1 MCFPIIIPNTINSS
15 IADNNGP
22 SVNTLENYIHYS
34 KEEFHKIFIKNLE
47 PYGIISGV
55 KLAEMYWDFDNLNE
69 KQKQKVIE
77 VVEGKEE
84 KSILEMI
91 KSIFK

>member
-1 MCFPIIIPNTINSS
+1 MYFPIIVPNTINSS
-15 IADNNGP
+15 IAGNNGP

-34 KEEFHKIFIKNLE
+34 KEEFHEHFRKNIENYDLV
-47 PYGIISGV
+47 SSLKLV
-55 KLAEMYWDFDNLNE
+55 KMYWDFDNLNE
-69 KQKQKVIE
+69 KQKQRVIE